1 MAGEQ
6 FCGRGPVGLC
16 GEQAEQE
23 PAMQPGSKVASK
35 VCMDRNTARRVT
47 CETRVTWMCQK
58 EAKTSI
64 STDK

>member
-6 FCGRGPVGLC
+6 FCGRGPGGFH

-23 PAMQPGSKVASK
+23 PAVQPDSKVANK
-35 VCMDRNTARRVT
+35 AYMDRSTARRVT
-47 CETRVTWMCQK
+47 HGLVTGMCQK

-64 STDK
+64 SMDK